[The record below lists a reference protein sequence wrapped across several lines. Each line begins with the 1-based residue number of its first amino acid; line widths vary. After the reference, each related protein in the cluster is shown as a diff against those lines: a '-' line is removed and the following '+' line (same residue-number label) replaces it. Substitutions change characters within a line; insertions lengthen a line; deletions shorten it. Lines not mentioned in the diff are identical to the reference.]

1 MDGRR
6 GRPCRLF
13 VMWKILLFISFFVF
27 LCGCNTRRHVV
38 ERRSLDSVAVVA
50 RSATEI
56 TGRTRETEYVHEII
70 VMERDTATGSMV
82 ETRRRIVRTRGRE
95 TVADTS
101 RNETKQTAV
110 VAVEQ
115 ENEQTVVQCDEN
127 AVERKKTRFWRI
139 FGIVVFV
146 LAATGVIVLFLYA
159 KFWTK
164 WISRN

>member
-1 MDGRR
+1 
-6 GRPCRLF
+6 
-13 VMWKILLFISFFVF
+13 
-27 LCGCNTRRHVV
+27 
-38 ERRSLDSVAVVA
+38 
-50 RSATEI
+50 
-56 TGRTRETEYVHEII
+56 
-70 VMERDTATGSMV
+70 MERDTATGSMV

-95 TVADTS
+95 TVADAS

-115 ENEQTVVQCDEN
+115 ENEQTIVQRDEN

-146 LAATGVIVLFLYA
+146 LAATGVIVLFLYV

>member
-1 MDGRR
+1 
-6 GRPCRLF
+6 
-13 VMWKILLFISFFVF
+13 MWKILSFISFFVF

-56 TGRTRETEYVHEII
+56 TGYTRETEYVHETI
-70 VMERDTATGSMV
+70 VMERDTASGSMV

-101 RNETKQTAV
+101 RNEPKQTAV

-115 ENEQTVVQCDEN
+115 ENKQTVVHRDEN

-139 FGIVVFV
+139 FGIVVFI
-146 LAATGVIVLFLYA
+146 LAATVVIVLFLYA